1 MELATL
7 DILNLKGLLLKTL
20 TAWVHFNLCVCLE
33 LINFINFLVGI
44 ENTIFDCDFRSETMI
59 CVNVSIASYINPNQF
74 SYLDQSELVITAMY
88 ISIKLFQVNLD
99 DRFLIFDSLR
109 SPFTRVHFWIHYL
122 NQYFQNQ
129 STVE

>member
-1 MELATL
+1 MKVDWNNPIFVIMELATL

-20 TAWVHFNLCVCLE
+20 TAWAHFNLCVYLE

-74 SYLDQSELVITAMY
+74 SHLDQSELVSHSHVY
-88 ISIKLFQVNLD
+88 
-99 DRFLIFDSLR
+99 
-109 SPFTRVHFWIHYL
+109 
-122 NQYFQNQ
+122 QYQ
-129 STVE
+129 TVSGQPR